1 MSEASAPA
9 EPAGPSPE
17 QPAPAGA
24 DAAQARPLRETRVW
38 DSSSPAYKRQTFF
51 GHRVSPKDMKVG
63 ALAETHALY
72 LEDALDMIKAKQAEE
87 AKQAKKVTTEKE
99 PPKLERRYSFCLDT
113 LMPPKRPKFT
123 ILHDLRGYFDPQYRL
138 HMVRKEMKKTARQLD
153 LGIGQMFDLVDSDGS
168 GVLDRDEL
176 KLMIEKVGILVKE
189 VEIDTLMEI
198 LDADGSGGVELDEF
212 EKWYYSSDDFW
223 LEKRRRDPDDI
234 FNDSSLLAR
243 ESLRFDP
250 TIRKALKKLWIL
262 VDSDKSGLIDVE
274 EYVALNLNLQR
285 AVMDDYDDTKGRQIA
300 LREWEFD
307 CQGEEA
313 LDERLFM
320 LSFFQLADAW
330 RDGPIVPEAYCFF
343 LDFLMD
349 RTAMVDPD
357 TGETIWKWEKDPLW
371 YEKLKPMAEVERERA
386 AARSGS
392 GGGSLHLKT
401 HQSEIG
407 GKVHL
412 QKEKKDK
419 KGDKKRKS
427 TMKSV
432 AKKVGKAATLM
443 KGLES
448 GKKGKKG
455 AAAGAAGASDAD
467 GKQKKGGKGGAG
479 SEFAADED
487 VDGEGVDGAT
497 RKSGSKGSDGFDADD
512 DERRGEDGRL
522 ETDEDGVGIDGMRG
536 KSGSFHGDDP
546 SGLSQVG
553 AVALFFR
560 LSPSCRAQRE
570 GARVRSDR
578 GPHFQDGRPL
588 RGADGELLEYGEDGE
603 AFDPRFDDSPEARAS
618 RASRARCAVLASRGG
633 IKGTSG
639 LTPLAPR
646 ARAGVVRAATSTIRS
661 KPASMG
667 EGRARR
673 RATLRTAK
681 SSMMAAM
688 GMVNGARTANRGEAV
703 NAARGAAAAASA
715 ATARPRVVAVAATAL
730 ARVRRST
737 RSTNTGIVC
746 AGGSTALPAA
756 AAKRMAKRASQQ
768 TAKAAWTARW
778 AWAMTGKAVRR

>member
-1 MSEASAPA
+1 
-9 EPAGPSPE
+9 
-17 QPAPAGA
+17 
-24 DAAQARPLRETRVW
+24 
-38 DSSSPAYKRQTFF
+38 
-51 GHRVSPKDMKVG
+51 
-63 ALAETHALY
+63 
-72 LEDALDMIKAKQAEE
+72 
-87 AKQAKKVTTEKE
+87 
-99 PPKLERRYSFCLDT
+99 
-113 LMPPKRPKFT
+113 
-123 ILHDLRGYFDPQYRL
+123 
-138 HMVRKEMKKTARQLD
+138 
-153 LGIGQMFDLVDSDGS
+153 
-168 GVLDRDEL
+168 
-176 KLMIEKVGILVKE
+176 
-189 VEIDTLMEI
+189 
-198 LDADGSGGVELDEF
+198 
-212 EKWYYSSDDFW
+212 
-223 LEKRRRDPDDI
+223 
-234 FNDSSLLAR
+234 
-243 ESLRFDP
+243 
-250 TIRKALKKLWIL
+250 
-262 VDSDKSGLIDVE
+262 
-274 EYVALNLNLQR
+274 
-285 AVMDDYDDTKGRQIA
+285 
-300 LREWEFD
+300 
-307 CQGEEA
+307 
-313 LDERLFM
+313 M

-386 AARSGS
+386 AARSGA

-407 GKVHL
+407 GTVHL

-546 SGLSQVG
+546 SGLT
-553 AVALFFR
+553 
-560 LSPSCRAQRE
+560 
-570 GARVRSDR
+570 
-578 GPHFQDGRPL
+578 QDGRPL